1 MSFTTHPSPRRIA
14 RAALSLGTA
23 AALVATLGAPAS
35 FAAPAK
41 ANGTEHAKAH
51 TTISSLSSAQQKA
64 GFNRFVITYTD
75 SALNAGGINWASPAG
90 TQVATWS
97 DALYAGITSDVKS
110 IDDLLKVKTSYVRT
124 TAQKAT
130 VVTLSSKLTA
140 EQAEKYMAAL
150 SSNASVASVEPDL
163 LRRPNAR
170 PNGRTKAAAT
180 QAKPAA
186 QAATTPEVTAPN
198 DTLYPQQWNLHGT
211 KGISAPEAWQTTQGA
226 GVTVAVIDS
235 GIVKHPDLDAN
246 VLPGYDFITE
256 PSIAR
261 DGNGRDSDPTDQG
274 NWEEAG
280 VCDADSEASE
290 SNWHGTHVA
299 GSIAAI
305 MNNKRGIVG
314 VAPNSKILPV
324 RALGMCGGYDSD
336 IADAMVWAAG
346 GTVEGVPANSN
357 PAKIINL
364 SLGGEGTCP
373 ATYSKAIAEVNKR
386 GAILVVA
393 AGNDG
398 QDTSKV
404 APANCGGSIVVGA
417 TDQEG
422 KRSDFSNYGKLVD
435 VSAPGSSIM
444 STVDLGTTVS
454 KGAGYTEYDG
464 TSMAAPQ
471 VAGVIALMKSVDPS
485 LTAERAK
492 QILKQSSKPLTC
504 DVNACGSGIVNAASA
519 LAMVQGK
526 KDPNPQVKPWPKRA
540 PKHPTRAARVGYVT
554 NPAVNHNP
562 PFLITPGGLIPG
574 Q

>member
-1 MSFTTHPSPRRIA
+1 MSFTTHPSSRRIA
-14 RAALSLGTA
+14 RVALSMGTA
-23 AALVATLGAPAS
+23 AALVASLGAPAT
-35 FAAPAK
+35 FAAPAQTSN
-41 ANGTEHAKAH
+41 AARAAAH
-51 TTISSLSSAQQKA
+51 TTISSLSSDQQKA

-75 SALNAGGINWASPAG
+75 DALNAGGINWASPAG
-90 TQVATWS
+90 THVATWS
-97 DALYAGITSDVKS
+97 DSLYSGITADVQK
-110 IDDLLKVKTSYVRT
+110 IDDLLNVKTNYVRT
-124 TAQKAT
+124 TSQKAT
-130 VVTLSSKLTA
+130 VVTTSSKLTA

-163 LRRPNAR
+163 MRRSSAR
-170 PNGRTKAAAT
+170 RQATSTLAKAASASKT
-180 QAKPAA
+180 QAA
-186 QAATTPEVTAPN
+186 VTPN
-198 DTLYPQQWNLHGT
+198 DTLYPQQWNLHDA
-211 KGISAPEAWQTTQGA
+211 KGISTPEAWATTQGS

-261 DGNGRDSDPTDQG
+261 DGNGRDADPTDQG

-280 VCDADSEASE
+280 VCAAGSEASE

-305 MNNKRGIVG
+305 MNNKRGIAG
-314 VAPNSKILPV
+314 VAPNAKILPL

-346 GTVEGVPANSN
+346 GTVEGVPANTH
-357 PAKIINL
+357 PAQIINL

-373 ATYSKAIAEVNKR
+373 TTYSKAIAEVNKR

-393 AGNDG
+393 AGNDD
-398 QDTSKV
+398 QDTSKI
-404 APANCGGSIVVGA
+404 APANCGGSIVVGS
-417 TDQEG
+417 TNQKG
-422 KRSDFSNYGKLVD
+422 QRSDFSNYGKIVD
-435 VSAPGSSIM
+435 VSAPGDGIM

-454 KGAGYTEYDG
+454 TGAGYTEYDG

-471 VAGVIALMKSVDPS
+471 VAGIIALMKSVDPS
-485 LTAERAK
+485 LTADRAK
-492 QILKQSSKPLTC
+492 QVLKQSAKPLTC
-504 DVNACGSGIVNAASA
+504 NVNACGAGIANAASA
-519 LAMVQGK
+519 LEVLQGK
-526 KDPNPQVKPWPKRA
+526 NATPAHPKPKRA
-540 PKHPTRAARVGYVT
+540 PKYPTRAARTGYVT
-554 NPAVNHNP
+554 NPTTNHNP

>member
-1 MSFTTHPSPRRIA
+1 MSFTTHPSARGVA

-23 AALVATLGAPAS
+23 ATLVATLGTPAS

-41 ANGTEHAKAH
+41 ANSAERAKAH

-75 SALNAGGINWASPAG
+75 SALNAGGVNWASPAG

-97 DALYAGITSDVKS
+97 DSLYQGITSEGKS
-110 IDDLLKVKTSYVRT
+110 VDDLFKIKTNYVRT

-140 EQAEKYMAAL
+140 EQAEKYMATL
-150 SSNASVASVEPDL
+150 SSNPSVASVEPDL
-163 LRRPNAR
+163 LRRSNAR
-170 PNGRTKAAAT
+170 TRTAT
-180 QAKPAA
+180 TSKVAQVAQAA
-186 QAATTPEVTAPN
+186 QASNQVVAPN
-198 DTLYPQQWNLHGT
+198 DTLYPQQWNLHDA
-211 KGISAPEAWQTTQGA
+211 KGISTPEAWATTQGS

-261 DGNGRDSDPTDQG
+261 DGNGRDADPTDQG

-280 VCDADSEASE
+280 VCAADSEASE

-305 MNNKRGIVG
+305 MNNKRGIAG
-314 VAPNSKILPV
+314 VAPNAKILPL

-346 GTVEGVPANSN
+346 GTVEGVPANTH
-357 PAKIINL
+357 PAQIINL

-393 AGNDG
+393 AGNDD
-398 QDTSKV
+398 QDTSKI
-404 APANCGGSIVVGA
+404 APANCGGSIVVGS
-417 TDQEG
+417 TNQKG
-422 KRSDFSNYGKLVD
+422 QRSDFSNYGKIVD
-435 VSAPGSSIM
+435 VSAPGSGIM

-454 KGAGYTEYDG
+454 TGAGYTEYDG

-526 KDPNPQVKPWPKRA
+526 KDPNPAAKPWPKRA

-562 PFLITPGGLIPG
+562 PFLITAHGLIPG

>member
-1 MSFTTHPSPRRIA
+1 MSFTTHPSA
-14 RAALSLGTA
+14 RGVARTALSLGTA
-23 AALVATLGAPAS
+23 AALVTTLGAPAS

-41 ANGTEHAKAH
+41 ANGAERAKAH
-51 TTISSLSSAQQKA
+51 TTISSLSSEQQKA

-90 TQVATWS
+90 TQVATWN
-97 DALYAGITSDVKS
+97 DALYQGLTSEVRS
-110 IDDLLKVKTSYVRT
+110 VDDLFKIKTNYVRT

-150 SSNASVASVEPDL
+150 SSNPSVASVEPDL
-163 LRRPNAR
+163 LRRSNAR
-170 PNGRTKAAAT
+170 TRTAT
-180 QAKPAA
+180 TSKVAQVA
-186 QAATTPEVTAPN
+186 QAAQGSNQVVAPN

-211 KGISAPEAWQTTQGA
+211 KGLATPEAWKTTQGA

-280 VCDADSEASE
+280 VCDADAEASE

-314 VAPNSKILPV
+314 VAPSTKILPV

-398 QDTSKV
+398 QDASKV

-417 TDQEG
+417 TDQAG
-422 KRSDFSNYGKLVD
+422 KRSDFSNYGKIVD

-454 KGAGYTEYDG
+454 TGAGYTEYDG

-485 LTAERAK
+485 LNAERAK

-504 DVNACGSGIVNAASA
+504 DVNGCGSGIVNAASA

-526 KDPNPQVKPWPKRA
+526 KDPNPQAKPWPKRA

-562 PFLITPGGLIPG
+562 PFLITAHGLIPG

>member
-1 MSFTTHPSPRRIA
+1 MSFTTHPSARGVA

-23 AALVATLGAPAS
+23 ATLVATLGAPAS

-41 ANGTEHAKAH
+41 ANSAERTKAH

-75 SALNAGGINWASPAG
+75 SALNAGGVNWASPAG

-97 DALYAGITSDVKS
+97 DSLYQGLTSEVKS
-110 IDDLLKVKTSYVRT
+110 VDDLFKIKTNYVRT

-140 EQAEKYMAAL
+140 EQAEKYMATL
-150 SSNASVASVEPDL
+150 SSNPSVASVEPDL
-163 LRRPNAR
+163 LRRSNAR
-170 PNGRTKAAAT
+170 TRTAT
-180 QAKPAA
+180 ASKVAQVA
-186 QAATTPEVTAPN
+186 QASQASNQVVAPN

-211 KGISAPEAWQTTQGA
+211 KGISAPEAWKTTQGA

-280 VCDADSEASE
+280 VCGADSEASE

-314 VAPNSKILPV
+314 VAPSTKILPV

-435 VSAPGSSIM
+435 VSAPGSGIM

-454 KGAGYTEYDG
+454 TGAGYTEYDG

-526 KDPNPQVKPWPKRA
+526 KDPNPAAKPWPKRA

-562 PFLITPGGLIPG
+562 PFLITAHGLIPG

>member
-1 MSFTTHPSPRRIA
+1 MSFTTHPSSRRIA
-14 RAALSLGTA
+14 RVALSMGTA
-23 AALVATLGAPAS
+23 AALVASLGAPAT
-35 FAAPAK
+35 FAAPAQTSN
-41 ANGTEHAKAH
+41 AARAAAH
-51 TTISSLSSAQQKA
+51 TTISSLSSDQQKA

-75 SALNAGGINWASPAG
+75 DALNAGGINWASPAG
-90 TQVATWS
+90 THVATWS
-97 DALYAGITSDVKS
+97 DSLYSGITADVQK
-110 IDDLLKVKTSYVRT
+110 IDDLLNVKTNYVRT
-124 TAQKAT
+124 TSQKAT
-130 VVTLSSKLTA
+130 VVTTSSKLTA

-163 LRRPNAR
+163 MRRSSAR
-170 PNGRTKAAAT
+170 RQATSTLAKAASASKT
-180 QAKPAA
+180 QAA
-186 QAATTPEVTAPN
+186 VTPN
-198 DTLYPQQWNLHGT
+198 DTLYPQQWNLHDA
-211 KGISAPEAWQTTQGA
+211 KGISTPEAWATTQGS

-261 DGNGRDSDPTDQG
+261 DGNGRDADPTDQG

-280 VCDADSEASE
+280 VCAAGSEASE

-305 MNNKRGIVG
+305 MNNKRGIAG
-314 VAPNSKILPV
+314 VAPNAKILPL

-346 GTVEGVPANSN
+346 GTVEGVPANTH
-357 PAKIINL
+357 PAQIINL

-393 AGNDG
+393 AGNDD
-398 QDTSKV
+398 QDTSKI
-404 APANCGGSIVVGA
+404 APANCGGSIVVGS
-417 TDQEG
+417 TNQKG
-422 KRSDFSNYGKLVD
+422 QRSDFSNYGKIVD
-435 VSAPGSSIM
+435 VSAPGDGIM

-454 KGAGYTEYDG
+454 TGAGYTEYDG

-471 VAGVIALMKSVDPS
+471 VAGIIALMKSVDPS
-485 LTAERAK
+485 LTADRAK
-492 QILKQSSKPLTC
+492 QVLKQSAKPLTC
-504 DVNACGSGIVNAASA
+504 NVNACGAGIANAASA
-519 LAMVQGK
+519 LEVLQGK
-526 KDPNPQVKPWPKRA
+526 NVTPAHPKPKRA
-540 PKHPTRAARVGYVT
+540 PKYPTRAARTGYVT
-554 NPAVNHNP
+554 NPTMNHNP
-562 PFLITPGGLIPG
+562 PFLITPHGLIPG

>member
-1 MSFTTHPSPRRIA
+1 MSFTTHPSA
-14 RAALSLGTA
+14 RGVARTALSLGTA
-23 AALVATLGAPAS
+23 AALVTTLGAPAS

-41 ANGTEHAKAH
+41 ANGAERAKAH

-90 TQVATWS
+90 TQVATWN
-97 DALYAGITSDVKS
+97 DALYQGLTSEVKS
-110 IDDLLKVKTSYVRT
+110 VDDLFKIKTNYVRT

-150 SSNASVASVEPDL
+150 SSNPSVASVEPDL
-163 LRRPNAR
+163 LRRSNAR
-170 PNGRTKAAAT
+170 TRTAANSKVA
-180 QAKPAA
+180 QVAQAA
-186 QAATTPEVTAPN
+186 QASNQVVAPN

-211 KGISAPEAWQTTQGA
+211 KGLATPEAWKTTQGA

-280 VCDADSEASE
+280 VCGADAEASE

-314 VAPNSKILPV
+314 VAPSTKILPV

-417 TDQEG
+417 TDQNG
-422 KRSDFSNYGKLVD
+422 KRSDFSNYGKIVD
-435 VSAPGSSIM
+435 VSAPGSNIM

-454 KGAGYTEYDG
+454 TGAGYTEYDG

-485 LTAERAK
+485 LNAERAK

-504 DVNACGSGIVNAASA
+504 DVNGCGSGIVNAASA

-526 KDPNPQVKPWPKRA
+526 KDPNPQAKPWPKRA

-562 PFLITPGGLIPG
+562 PFLITTHGLIPG

>member
-1 MSFTTHPSPRRIA
+1 MSFTTHPSSRRIA
-14 RAALSLGTA
+14 RVALSMGTA
-23 AALVATLGAPAS
+23 AALVASLGAPAS
-35 FAAPAK
+35 FAAPAQ
-41 ANGTEHAKAH
+41 ANSTERAKAH
-51 TTISSLSSAQQKA
+51 TTISSLSSEQQKA

-75 SALNAGGINWASPAG
+75 SALNAGDINWASPAG

-97 DALYAGITSDVKS
+97 DSLYQGLTSEVKS
-110 IDDLLKVKTSYVRT
+110 VDDLFKIKTNYVRT

-130 VVTLSSKLTA
+130 VVTVSSKLTA
-140 EQAEKYMAAL
+140 EQAEKYMATL
-150 SSNASVASVEPDL
+150 SSNPSVESVEPDL
-163 LRRPNAR
+163 MRRSSAR
-170 PNGRTKAAAT
+170 RQATSTLAKAASASKT
-180 QAKPAA
+180 QAA
-186 QAATTPEVTAPN
+186 VTPN
-198 DTLYPQQWNLHGT
+198 DTLYPQQWNLHDA
-211 KGISAPEAWQTTQGA
+211 KGISTPEAWATTQGS

-261 DGNGRDSDPTDQG
+261 DGNGRDADPTDQG

-280 VCDADSEASE
+280 VCAADSEASE

-305 MNNKRGIVG
+305 MNNKRGIAG
-314 VAPNSKILPV
+314 VAPNAKILPL

-346 GTVEGVPANSN
+346 GTVEGVPANTH
-357 PAKIINL
+357 PAQIINL

-393 AGNDG
+393 AGNDN
-398 QDTSKV
+398 QDTSKI
-404 APANCGGSIVVGA
+404 APANCGGSIVVGS
-417 TDQEG
+417 TNQKG
-422 KRSDFSNYGKLVD
+422 QRSDFSNYGKIVD
-435 VSAPGSSIM
+435 VSAPGDGIM

-454 KGAGYTEYDG
+454 TGAGYTEYDG

-471 VAGVIALMKSVDPS
+471 VAGIIALMKSVDPS
-485 LTAERAK
+485 LTADRAK
-492 QILKQSSKPLTC
+492 QVLKQSAKPLTC
-504 DVNACGSGIVNAASA
+504 DVNACGAGIANAASA
-519 LAMVQGK
+519 LEVLQGK
-526 KDPNPQVKPWPKRA
+526 NATPAHPKPKRA
-540 PKHPTRAARVGYVT
+540 PKYPTRAARTGYVT
-554 NPAVNHNP
+554 NPTTNHNP

>member
-1 MSFTTHPSPRRIA
+1 MSFTTHPSARRIA
-14 RAALSLGTA
+14 RTALSLGTA

-41 ANGTEHAKAH
+41 ANGAERAKAH

-90 TQVATWS
+90 TQVSTWS
-97 DALYAGITSDVKS
+97 DALYQGISSDVKS
-110 IDDLLKVKTSYVRT
+110 IDELLKVKTSYVRT

-140 EQAEKYMAAL
+140 EQAEKYMATL
-150 SSNASVASVEPDL
+150 SSNPSVASVEPDL
-163 LRRPNAR
+163 LRHSNAR
-170 PNGRTKAAAT
+170 ARGAAT
-180 QAKPAA
+180 SKVAQVAKAA
-186 QAATTPEVTAPN
+186 QASDQVVAPN

-211 KGISAPEAWQTTQGA
+211 KGLAALEAWKTTQGA

-417 TDQEG
+417 TDQNG
-422 KRSDFSNYGKLVD
+422 KRSDFSNYGKIVD

-454 KGAGYTEYDG
+454 TGAGYTEYDG

-485 LTAERAK
+485 LNAERAK

-504 DVNACGSGIVNAASA
+504 DVNGCGSGIVNAASA

-526 KDPNPQVKPWPKRA
+526 KDPNPQAKPWPKRA

-562 PFLITPGGLIPG
+562 PFLITAHGLIPG

>member
-1 MSFTTHPSPRRIA
+1 MSFTTHPSSRRIA
-14 RAALSLGTA
+14 RVALSMGTA
-23 AALVATLGAPAS
+23 AALVASLGAPAT
-35 FAAPAK
+35 FAAPAQTSN
-41 ANGTEHAKAH
+41 AARAAAH
-51 TTISSLSSAQQKA
+51 TTISSLSSDQQKA

-75 SALNAGGINWASPAG
+75 DALNAGGINWASPAG
-90 TQVATWS
+90 TQVTTWS
-97 DALYAGITSDVKS
+97 DSLYSGITADVQK
-110 IDDLLKVKTSYVRT
+110 IDDLLNVKTNYVRT
-124 TAQKAT
+124 TSQKAT
-130 VVTLSSKLTA
+130 VVTVSSKLTA

-163 LRRPNAR
+163 MRRSSAR
-170 PNGRTKAAAT
+170 RQATSTLAKAATALKT
-180 QAKPAA
+180 QAA
-186 QAATTPEVTAPN
+186 VTPN
-198 DTLYPQQWNLHGT
+198 DTLYPQQWNLHDA
-211 KGISAPEAWQTTQGA
+211 KGISTPEAWATTQGS

-261 DGNGRDSDPTDQG
+261 DGNGRDADPTDQG

-280 VCDADSEASE
+280 VCAADSEASE

-305 MNNKRGIVG
+305 MNNKRGIAG
-314 VAPNSKILPV
+314 VAPNAKILPL

-346 GTVEGVPANSN
+346 GTVEGVPANTH
-357 PAKIINL
+357 PAQIINL

-393 AGNDG
+393 AGNDN
-398 QDTSKV
+398 QDTSKI
-404 APANCGGSIVVGA
+404 APANCGGSIVVGS
-417 TDQEG
+417 TNQKG
-422 KRSDFSNYGKLVD
+422 QRSDFSNYGKIVD
-435 VSAPGSSIM
+435 VSAPGDGIM

-454 KGAGYTEYDG
+454 TGAGYTEYDG

-471 VAGVIALMKSVDPS
+471 VAGIIALMKSVDPS
-485 LTAERAK
+485 LTADRAK
-492 QILKQSSKPLTC
+492 QVLKQSAKPLTC
-504 DVNACGSGIVNAASA
+504 DVNACGAGIANAASA
-519 LAMVQGK
+519 LEVLQGK
-526 KDPNPQVKPWPKRA
+526 NAAPAHPKPKRA
-540 PKHPTRAARVGYVT
+540 PKYPTRAARTGYVT
-554 NPAVNHNP
+554 NPTTNHNP
-562 PFLITPGGLIPG
+562 PFLITPYGLIPG

>member
-1 MSFTTHPSPRRIA
+1 MSFTTHPSA
-14 RAALSLGTA
+14 RGVARTALSLGTA
-23 AALVATLGAPAS
+23 ATLVATLGAPAS
-35 FAAPAK
+35 FAAPAQ
-41 ANGTEHAKAH
+41 ANSTERAKAH
-51 TTISSLSSAQQKA
+51 TTISSLSSDQQKA

-75 SALNAGGINWASPAG
+75 SALNAGDINWASPAG

-97 DALYAGITSDVKS
+97 DSLYQGLTSEVKS
-110 IDDLLKVKTSYVRT
+110 VDDLFKIKTNYVRT

-130 VVTLSSKLTA
+130 VVTVSSKLTA
-140 EQAEKYMAAL
+140 EQAEKYMATL
-150 SSNASVASVEPDL
+150 SSNPSVESVEPDL
-163 LRRPNAR
+163 LRRSTAR
-170 PNGRTKAAAT
+170 RQATSTLAKAASASKT
-180 QAKPAA
+180 QAA
-186 QAATTPEVTAPN
+186 VTPN
-198 DTLYPQQWNLHGT
+198 DTLYPQQWNLHDA
-211 KGISAPEAWQTTQGA
+211 KGISTPEAWATTQGS

-261 DGNGRDSDPTDQG
+261 DGNGRDADPTDQG

-280 VCDADSEASE
+280 VCAADSEASE

-305 MNNKRGIVG
+305 MNNKRGIAG
-314 VAPNSKILPV
+314 VAPNAKILPL

-346 GTVEGVPANSN
+346 GTVEGVPANTH
-357 PAKIINL
+357 PAQIINL

-393 AGNDG
+393 AGNDD
-398 QDTSKV
+398 QDTSKI
-404 APANCGGSIVVGA
+404 APANCGGSIVVGS
-417 TDQEG
+417 TNQKG
-422 KRSDFSNYGKLVD
+422 QRSDFSNYGKIVD
-435 VSAPGSSIM
+435 VSAPGDGIM

-454 KGAGYTEYDG
+454 TGAGYTEYDG

-471 VAGVIALMKSVDPS
+471 VAGIIALMKSVDPS
-485 LTAERAK
+485 LTADRAK
-492 QILKQSSKPLTC
+492 QVLKQSAKPLTC
-504 DVNACGSGIVNAASA
+504 NVNACGAGIANAASA
-519 LAMVQGK
+519 LEVLQGK
-526 KDPNPQVKPWPKRA
+526 NATPAHPKPKRA
-540 PKHPTRAARVGYVT
+540 PKYPTRAARTGYVT
-554 NPAVNHNP
+554 NPTTNHNP

>member
-1 MSFTTHPSPRRIA
+1 M
-14 RAALSLGTA
+14 
-23 AALVATLGAPAS
+23 
-35 FAAPAK
+35 
-41 ANGTEHAKAH
+41 
-51 TTISSLSSAQQKA
+51 
-64 GFNRFVITYTD
+64 
-75 SALNAGGINWASPAG
+75 
-90 TQVATWS
+90 
-97 DALYAGITSDVKS
+97 
-110 IDDLLKVKTSYVRT
+110 
-124 TAQKAT
+124 
-130 VVTLSSKLTA
+130 
-140 EQAEKYMAAL
+140 
-150 SSNASVASVEPDL
+150 
-163 LRRPNAR
+163 
-170 PNGRTKAAAT
+170 
-180 QAKPAA
+180 
-186 QAATTPEVTAPN
+186 
-198 DTLYPQQWNLHGT
+198 
-211 KGISAPEAWQTTQGA
+211 
-226 GVTVAVIDS
+226 TVAVIDS

-280 VCDADSEASE
+280 VCGADAEASE

-314 VAPNSKILPV
+314 VAPSTKILPV

-417 TDQEG
+417 TDQNG
-422 KRSDFSNYGKLVD
+422 KRSDFSNYGKIVD
-435 VSAPGSSIM
+435 VSAPGSNIM

-454 KGAGYTEYDG
+454 TGAGYTEYDG

-485 LTAERAK
+485 LNAERAK

-504 DVNACGSGIVNAASA
+504 DVNGCGSGIVNAASA

-526 KDPNPQVKPWPKRA
+526 KDPNPQAKPWPKRA

-562 PFLITPGGLIPG
+562 PFLITPHGLIPG

>member
-1 MSFTTHPSPRRIA
+1 MSFTTHPSARGIA
-14 RAALSLGTA
+14 RTALSLGTA
-23 AALVATLGAPAS
+23 ATLVATLGAPAS

-41 ANGTEHAKAH
+41 ANSAERAKAH
-51 TTISSLSSAQQKA
+51 TTISSLSSKQQKA

-75 SALNAGGINWASPAG
+75 SALNAGGVNWASPAG

-97 DALYAGITSDVKS
+97 DSLYQGLTSEVKS
-110 IDDLLKVKTSYVRT
+110 VDDLFKIKTNYVRT

-130 VVTLSSKLTA
+130 VVTVSSKLTA
-140 EQAEKYMAAL
+140 EQAEKYMATL
-150 SSNASVASVEPDL
+150 SSNPSVASVEPDL
-163 LRRPNAR
+163 LRRSTAR
-170 PNGRTKAAAT
+170 TRTAT
-180 QAKPAA
+180 TSKVAQVA
-186 QAATTPEVTAPN
+186 QASNQVVAPN

-211 KGISAPEAWQTTQGA
+211 KGLAAPEAWKTIQGA

-280 VCDADSEASE
+280 VCGADSEASE

-314 VAPNSKILPV
+314 VAPSTKILPV

-435 VSAPGSSIM
+435 VSAPGSGIM

-454 KGAGYTEYDG
+454 TGAGYTEYDG

-526 KDPNPQVKPWPKRA
+526 KDPNPAAKPWPKRA

-554 NPAVNHNP
+554 NPAINHNP
-562 PFLITPGGLIPG
+562 PFLITAHGLIPG

>member
-1 MSFTTHPSPRRIA
+1 MSFTTHPSA
-14 RAALSLGTA
+14 RGVARTALSLGTA
-23 AALVATLGAPAS
+23 ATLVATLGAPAS
-35 FAAPAK
+35 FAAPAQ
-41 ANGTEHAKAH
+41 ANSAERAKAH
-51 TTISSLSSAQQKA
+51 TAISSLSSAQQKA

-90 TQVATWS
+90 TQVATWN
-97 DALYAGITSDVKS
+97 DALYQGLTSEVKS
-110 IDDLLKVKTSYVRT
+110 VDDLFKIKTNYVRT

-140 EQAEKYMAAL
+140 EQAEKYMATL
-150 SSNASVASVEPDL
+150 SSNPSVASVEPDL
-163 LRRPNAR
+163 LRRSTAR
-170 PNGRTKAAAT
+170 ARGAAT
-180 QAKPAA
+180 SKVAQVA
-186 QAATTPEVTAPN
+186 QASNQAVAPN

-211 KGISAPEAWQTTQGA
+211 KGLAAPEAWKTTQGA

-280 VCDADSEASE
+280 VCGADAEASE

-314 VAPNSKILPV
+314 VAPSTKILPV

-417 TDQEG
+417 TDQNG
-422 KRSDFSNYGKLVD
+422 KRSDFSNYGKIVD
-435 VSAPGSSIM
+435 VSAPGSNIM

-454 KGAGYTEYDG
+454 TGAGYTEYDG

-485 LTAERAK
+485 LNAERAK

-504 DVNACGSGIVNAASA
+504 DVNGCGSGIVNAASA

-526 KDPNPQVKPWPKRA
+526 KDPNPAAKPWPKRA

-562 PFLITPGGLIPG
+562 PFLITAHGLIPG

>member
-1 MSFTTHPSPRRIA
+1 MSFTTHPSA
-14 RAALSLGTA
+14 RGVARTALSLGTA
-23 AALVATLGAPAS
+23 AALVTTLGAPAS

-41 ANGTEHAKAH
+41 ANGTERAKAH

-75 SALNAGGINWASPAG
+75 SALNAGDINWASPAG
-90 TQVATWS
+90 TQVATWN
-97 DALYAGITSDVKS
+97 DALYQGLTSEVKS
-110 IDDLLKVKTSYVRT
+110 VDDLFKIKTNYVRT

-140 EQAEKYMAAL
+140 EQAEKYMATL
-150 SSNASVASVEPDL
+150 SSNPSVATVEPDL
-163 LRRPNAR
+163 LRRSNAR
-170 PNGRTKAAAT
+170 TRTAT
-180 QAKPAA
+180 TSKVAQVAQAA
-186 QAATTPEVTAPN
+186 QASNQVVAPN

-211 KGISAPEAWQTTQGA
+211 KGLATPEAWKTTQGA

-504 DVNACGSGIVNAASA
+504 DVNGCGSGIVNAASA

-526 KDPNPQVKPWPKRA
+526 KDPNPQAKPWPKRA

-562 PFLITPGGLIPG
+562 PFLITAHGLIPG

>member
-1 MSFTTHPSPRRIA
+1 MSFTTHPSA
-14 RAALSLGTA
+14 RGVARTALSLGTA
-23 AALVATLGAPAS
+23 ATLVATLGAPAS
-35 FAAPAK
+35 FAAPAQ
-41 ANGTEHAKAH
+41 ANSAERSKAH
-51 TTISSLSSAQQKA
+51 ATISSLSSEQQKA

-97 DALYAGITSDVKS
+97 DSLYQGLTSEVKS
-110 IDDLLKVKTSYVRT
+110 VDDLFKIKTSYVRT

-140 EQAEKYMAAL
+140 EQAEKYMATL
-150 SSNASVASVEPDL
+150 SSNSSVASVEPDL
-163 LRRPNAR
+163 LRRSNAR
-170 PNGRTKAAAT
+170 TRTAT
-180 QAKPAA
+180 TSKVAQVA
-186 QAATTPEVTAPN
+186 QAAQVSNQVVAPN

-211 KGISAPEAWQTTQGA
+211 KGLAAPEAWKTTQGA

-256 PSIAR
+256 PAMAR
-261 DGNGRDSDPTDQG
+261 DGNGRDSDPTDAG

-280 VCDADSEASE
+280 VCDSGSEASE

-299 GSIAAI
+299 GSIAAV

-314 VAPNSKILPV
+314 VAPSTKILPV

-357 PAKIINL
+357 PAQIINL

-393 AGNDG
+393 AGNEG

-417 TDQEG
+417 TDQDG

-454 KGAGYTEYDG
+454 TGAGYTEYDG

-485 LTAERAK
+485 LNAERAK
-492 QILKQSSKPLTC
+492 QILKQTSKPLTC

-519 LAMVQGK
+519 LAALQGK
-526 KDPNPQVKPWPKRA
+526 QDSNPVTKPWPKRA
-540 PKHPTRAARVGYVT
+540 PKYPTRAARVGYVT
-554 NPAVNHNP
+554 NPTTNHNP
-562 PFLITPGGLIPG
+562 PFLITPHGLIPG

>member
-1 MSFTTHPSPRRIA
+1 MSFTTHPSARRIA
-14 RAALSLGTA
+14 RTALSLGTA
-23 AALVATLGAPAS
+23 AALIATLGAPAS

-41 ANGTEHAKAH
+41 ANGAERAKAH
-51 TTISSLSSAQQKA
+51 TTISSLSAGQQKA

-75 SALNAGGINWASPAG
+75 SALNSGGINWASPAG
-90 TQVATWS
+90 TQVSTWS
-97 DALYAGITSDVKS
+97 DSLYQGISSDVKS
-110 IDDLLKVKTSYVRT
+110 IDELLKVKTSYVRT

-150 SSNASVASVEPDL
+150 SSNPSVASVEPDL
-163 LRRPNAR
+163 LRRSNAR
-170 PNGRTKAAAT
+170 ARGAAT
-180 QAKPAA
+180 SKVAQVAKAA
-186 QAATTPEVTAPN
+186 QASDQVVAPN

-211 KGISAPEAWQTTQGA
+211 KGLAAPEAWKTTQGA

>member
-1 MSFTTHPSPRRIA
+1 MSFTTHPSA
-14 RAALSLGTA
+14 RGVARTALSLGTA
-23 AALVATLGAPAS
+23 AALVTTLGAPAS

-41 ANGTEHAKAH
+41 ANGTERAKAH

-75 SALNAGGINWASPAG
+75 SALNAGDINWASPAG
-90 TQVATWS
+90 TQVATWN
-97 DALYAGITSDVKS
+97 DALYQGLTSEVKS
-110 IDDLLKVKTSYVRT
+110 VDDLFKIKTNYVRT

-140 EQAEKYMAAL
+140 EQAEKYMATL
-150 SSNASVASVEPDL
+150 SSNPSVATVEPDL
-163 LRRPNAR
+163 LRRSNAR
-170 PNGRTKAAAT
+170 TRTAANSKVA
-180 QAKPAA
+180 QVAQAA
-186 QAATTPEVTAPN
+186 QASNQVVAPN

-211 KGISAPEAWQTTQGA
+211 KGLAAPEAWKTTQGA

-314 VAPNSKILPV
+314 VAPSTKILPV

-398 QDTSKV
+398 QDASKV

-422 KRSDFSNYGKLVD
+422 KRSDFSNYGKIVD
-435 VSAPGSSIM
+435 VSAPGSNIM

-454 KGAGYTEYDG
+454 TGAGYTEYDG

-485 LTAERAK
+485 LNAERAK

-504 DVNACGSGIVNAASA
+504 DVNGCGSGIVNAASA

-526 KDPNPQVKPWPKRA
+526 KDPNPQAKPWPKRA

-562 PFLITPGGLIPG
+562 PFLITAHGLIPG

>member
-1 MSFTTHPSPRRIA
+1 MSFTTHPSSRRIA
-14 RAALSLGTA
+14 RVALSMGTA
-23 AALVATLGAPAS
+23 AALVASLGAPAS
-35 FAAPAK
+35 FAAPAQ
-41 ANGTEHAKAH
+41 ANSTERAKAH
-51 TTISSLSSAQQKA
+51 TTISSLSSEQQKA

-75 SALNAGGINWASPAG
+75 SALNAGDINWASPTG

-97 DALYAGITSDVKS
+97 DSLYQGLTSEVKS
-110 IDDLLKVKTSYVRT
+110 VDDLFKIKTNYVRT

-130 VVTLSSKLTA
+130 VVTVSSKLTA
-140 EQAEKYMAAL
+140 EQAEKYMATL
-150 SSNASVASVEPDL
+150 SSNPSVESVEPDL
-163 LRRPNAR
+163 LRRSTAR
-170 PNGRTKAAAT
+170 RQATSTLAKAASASKT
-180 QAKPAA
+180 QAA
-186 QAATTPEVTAPN
+186 VTPN
-198 DTLYPQQWNLHGT
+198 DTLYPQQWNLHDA
-211 KGISAPEAWQTTQGA
+211 KGISTPEAWATTQGS

-261 DGNGRDSDPTDQG
+261 DGNGRDADPTDQG

-280 VCDADSEASE
+280 VCAADSEASE

-305 MNNKRGIVG
+305 MNNKRGIAG
-314 VAPNSKILPV
+314 VAPNAKILPL

-346 GTVEGVPANSN
+346 GTVEGVPANTH
-357 PAKIINL
+357 PAQIINL

-393 AGNDG
+393 AGNDN
-398 QDTSKV
+398 QDTSKI
-404 APANCGGSIVVGA
+404 APANCGGSIVVGS
-417 TDQEG
+417 TNQKG
-422 KRSDFSNYGKLVD
+422 QRSDFSNYGKIVD
-435 VSAPGSSIM
+435 VSAPGDGIM

-454 KGAGYTEYDG
+454 TGAGYTEYDG

-471 VAGVIALMKSVDPS
+471 VAGIIALMKSVDPS
-485 LTAERAK
+485 LTADRAK
-492 QILKQSSKPLTC
+492 QVLKQSAKPLTC
-504 DVNACGSGIVNAASA
+504 NVNACGAGIANAASA
-519 LAMVQGK
+519 LEVLQGK
-526 KDPNPQVKPWPKRA
+526 NATPAHPKPKRA
-540 PKHPTRAARVGYVT
+540 PKYPTRAARTGYVT
-554 NPAVNHNP
+554 NPTTNHNP

>member
-1 MSFTTHPSPRRIA
+1 MSFTTHPSSRRIA
-14 RAALSLGTA
+14 RVALSMGTA
-23 AALVATLGAPAS
+23 AALVASLGAPAT
-35 FAAPAK
+35 FAAPAQTSN
-41 ANGTEHAKAH
+41 AARAAAH
-51 TTISSLSSAQQKA
+51 TTISSLSSDQQKA

-75 SALNAGGINWASPAG
+75 DALNAGGINWASPAG
-90 TQVATWS
+90 TQVTTWS
-97 DALYAGITSDVKS
+97 DSLYSGITADVQK
-110 IDDLLKVKTSYVRT
+110 IDDLLNVKTNYVRT
-124 TAQKAT
+124 TSQKAT
-130 VVTLSSKLTA
+130 VVTTSSKLTA

-163 LRRPNAR
+163 MRRSSAR
-170 PNGRTKAAAT
+170 RQATSTLAKAASASKT
-180 QAKPAA
+180 QAA
-186 QAATTPEVTAPN
+186 VTPN
-198 DTLYPQQWNLHGT
+198 DTLYPQQWNLHDA
-211 KGISAPEAWQTTQGA
+211 KGISAPEAWATTQGS

-261 DGNGRDSDPTDQG
+261 DGNGRDADPTDQG

-280 VCDADSEASE
+280 VCNAGSEASE

-305 MNNKRGIVG
+305 MNNKRGIAG
-314 VAPNSKILPV
+314 VAPNAKILPL

-346 GTVEGVPANSN
+346 GTVEGVPANTH
-357 PAKIINL
+357 PAQIINL

-393 AGNDG
+393 AGNDD
-398 QDTSKV
+398 QDTSKI
-404 APANCGGSIVVGA
+404 APANCGGSIVVGS
-417 TDQEG
+417 TNQKG
-422 KRSDFSNYGKLVD
+422 QRSDFSNYGKIVD
-435 VSAPGSSIM
+435 VSAPGDGIM

-454 KGAGYTEYDG
+454 TGAGYTEYDG

-471 VAGVIALMKSVDPS
+471 VAGIIALMKSVDPS
-485 LTAERAK
+485 LTADRAK
-492 QILKQSSKPLTC
+492 QVLKQSAKPLTC
-504 DVNACGSGIVNAASA
+504 DVNACGAGIANAASA
-519 LAMVQGK
+519 LEVLQGK
-526 KDPNPQVKPWPKRA
+526 NATPAHPKPKRA
-540 PKHPTRAARVGYVT
+540 PKYPTRAARTGYVT

-562 PFLITPGGLIPG
+562 PFLITAHGLIPG

>member
-1 MSFTTHPSPRRIA
+1 MSFTTHPSARGIA
-14 RAALSLGTA
+14 RTALSLGTA
-23 AALVATLGAPAS
+23 ATLVATLGAPAS

-41 ANGTEHAKAH
+41 ANSAERTKAH
-51 TTISSLSSAQQKA
+51 TTISSLSSEQQKA

-97 DALYAGITSDVKS
+97 DSLYQGLTSEVKS
-110 IDDLLKVKTSYVRT
+110 VDDLFKIKTNYVRT

-130 VVTLSSKLTA
+130 VVTVSSKLTA
-140 EQAEKYMAAL
+140 EQAEKYMATL
-150 SSNASVASVEPDL
+150 SSNPSVESVEPDL
-163 LRRPNAR
+163 LRRSNAR
-170 PNGRTKAAAT
+170 TRTAAT
-180 QAKPAA
+180 SKVAQVAQAA
-186 QAATTPEVTAPN
+186 QASNQVVAPN
-198 DTLYPQQWNLHGT
+198 DTLYPQQWNLHDA
-211 KGISAPEAWQTTQGA
+211 KGLAAPEAWKTTQGA

-280 VCDADSEASE
+280 VCGADSEASE

-314 VAPNSKILPV
+314 VAPSTKILPV

-435 VSAPGSSIM
+435 VSAPGSGIM

-454 KGAGYTEYDG
+454 TGAGYTEYDG

-485 LTAERAK
+485 LNAERAK
-492 QILKQSSKPLTC
+492 QILKQTSKPLTC

-519 LAMVQGK
+519 LAALQGK
-526 KDPNPQVKPWPKRA
+526 KDPNPDAKPWPKRA

-562 PFLITPGGLIPG
+562 PFLITAHGLIPG

>member
-1 MSFTTHPSPRRIA
+1 MSFTTHPSA
-14 RAALSLGTA
+14 RGVARTALSLGTA
-23 AALVATLGAPAS
+23 AALVTTLGAPAS

-41 ANGTEHAKAH
+41 ANGTERAKAH

-90 TQVATWS
+90 TQVATWN
-97 DALYAGITSDVKS
+97 DALYQGLTSEVKS
-110 IDDLLKVKTSYVRT
+110 VDDLFKIKTNYVRT

-150 SSNASVASVEPDL
+150 SSNPSVATVEPDL
-163 LRRPNAR
+163 LRRSNAR
-170 PNGRTKAAAT
+170 TRTAT
-180 QAKPAA
+180 TSKVAQVAQAA
-186 QAATTPEVTAPN
+186 QASNQVVAPN

-211 KGISAPEAWQTTQGA
+211 KGLATPEAWKTTQGA

-280 VCDADSEASE
+280 VCDADAEASE

-314 VAPNSKILPV
+314 VAPSTKILPV

-422 KRSDFSNYGKLVD
+422 KRSDFSNYGKIVD

-454 KGAGYTEYDG
+454 TGAGYTEYDG

-485 LTAERAK
+485 LNAERAK

-504 DVNACGSGIVNAASA
+504 DVNGCGSGIVNAASA
-519 LAMVQGK
+519 LAALQGK
-526 KDPNPQVKPWPKRA
+526 KDPTPQAKPWPKRA

-562 PFLITPGGLIPG
+562 PFLITAHGLIPG

>member
-1 MSFTTHPSPRRIA
+1 MSFTTHPSSRRIA
-14 RAALSLGTA
+14 RVALSMGTA
-23 AALVATLGAPAS
+23 AALVASLGAPAT
-35 FAAPAK
+35 FAAPTQTSNA
-41 ANGTEHAKAH
+41 ARAAAH
-51 TTISSLSSAQQKA
+51 TTISSLSSDQQKA

-75 SALNAGGINWASPAG
+75 DALNAGGINWASPAG
-90 TQVATWS
+90 THVATWS
-97 DALYAGITSDVKS
+97 DSLYSGITADVQK
-110 IDDLLKVKTSYVRT
+110 IDDLLNVKTNYVRT
-124 TAQKAT
+124 TSQKAT
-130 VVTLSSKLTA
+130 VVTTSSKLTA

-163 LRRPNAR
+163 MRRSSAR
-170 PNGRTKAAAT
+170 RQATSTLAKAASASKT
-180 QAKPAA
+180 QAA
-186 QAATTPEVTAPN
+186 VTPN
-198 DTLYPQQWNLHGT
+198 DTLYPQQWNLHDA
-211 KGISAPEAWQTTQGA
+211 KGISTPEAWATTQGS

-261 DGNGRDSDPTDQG
+261 DGNGRDADPTDQG

-280 VCDADSEASE
+280 VCAADSEASE

-305 MNNKRGIVG
+305 MNNKRGIAG
-314 VAPNSKILPV
+314 VAPNAKILPL

-346 GTVEGVPANSN
+346 GTVEGVPANTH
-357 PAKIINL
+357 PAQIINL

-393 AGNDG
+393 AGNDD
-398 QDTSKV
+398 QDTSKI
-404 APANCGGSIVVGA
+404 APANCGGSIVVGS
-417 TDQEG
+417 TNQKG
-422 KRSDFSNYGKLVD
+422 QRSDFSNYGKIVD
-435 VSAPGSSIM
+435 VSAPGDGIM

-454 KGAGYTEYDG
+454 TGAGYTEYDG

-471 VAGVIALMKSVDPS
+471 VAGIIALMKSVDPS
-485 LTAERAK
+485 LTADRAK
-492 QILKQSSKPLTC
+492 QVLKQSAKPLTC
-504 DVNACGSGIVNAASA
+504 NVNACGAGIANAASA
-519 LAMVQGK
+519 LEVLQGK
-526 KDPNPQVKPWPKRA
+526 NATPAHPKPKRA
-540 PKHPTRAARVGYVT
+540 PKYPTRAARTGYVT
-554 NPAVNHNP
+554 NPTTNHNP

>member
-1 MSFTTHPSPRRIA
+1 MSFTTHPSA
-14 RAALSLGTA
+14 RGVARTALSLGTA
-23 AALVATLGAPAS
+23 ATLVATLGTPAS

-41 ANGTEHAKAH
+41 ANGAERAKAH
-51 TTISSLSSAQQKA
+51 TTISSLSSEQQKA

-97 DALYAGITSDVKS
+97 DGLYQGLTSEVKS
-110 IDDLLKVKTSYVRT
+110 VDDLFKIKTNYVRT

-130 VVTLSSKLTA
+130 VVTVSSKLTA

-150 SSNASVASVEPDL
+150 SSNPSVASVEPDL
-163 LRRPNAR
+163 LRRSTAR
-170 PNGRTKAAAT
+170 TRTAT
-180 QAKPAA
+180 TSKVAQVAQAA
-186 QAATTPEVTAPN
+186 QASNQVVAPN

-211 KGISAPEAWQTTQGA
+211 KGLTAPEAWKTTQGA

-280 VCDADSEASE
+280 VCGADSEASE

-314 VAPNSKILPV
+314 VAPSTKILPV

-435 VSAPGSSIM
+435 VSAPGSGIM

-454 KGAGYTEYDG
+454 TGAGYTEYDG

-485 LTAERAK
+485 LNAERAK

-526 KDPNPQVKPWPKRA
+526 KDPNPAAKPWPKRA

-562 PFLITPGGLIPG
+562 PFLITAHGLIPG

>member
-1 MSFTTHPSPRRIA
+1 MSFTTHPSA
-14 RAALSLGTA
+14 RGVARTALSLGTA
-23 AALVATLGAPAS
+23 ATLVATLGTPAS
-35 FAAPAK
+35 FAAPAQ
-41 ANGTEHAKAH
+41 ANSTERAKAH
-51 TTISSLSSAQQKA
+51 TTISSLSSEQQKA

-97 DALYAGITSDVKS
+97 DSLYQGLTSEVKS
-110 IDDLLKVKTSYVRT
+110 VDDLFKIKTNYVRT

-140 EQAEKYMAAL
+140 EQAEKYMATL
-150 SSNASVASVEPDL
+150 SSNPSVESVEPDL
-163 LRRPNAR
+163 LRRSNAR
-170 PNGRTKAAAT
+170 TRTAT
-180 QAKPAA
+180 TSKVAQVAQAA
-186 QAATTPEVTAPN
+186 QASNQVVAPN

-211 KGISAPEAWQTTQGA
+211 KGLAAPEAWKTTQGA

-261 DGNGRDSDPTDQG
+261 DGNGRDSDPTDAG

-280 VCDADSEASE
+280 VCDSGSEASE

-299 GSIAAI
+299 GSIAAV

-314 VAPNSKILPV
+314 VAPSTKILPV

-393 AGNDG
+393 AGNEG

-417 TDQEG
+417 TDQNG

-454 KGAGYTEYDG
+454 TGAGYTEYDG

-485 LTAERAK
+485 LNAERAK
-492 QILKQSSKPLTC
+492 QILKQTSKPLTC

-519 LAMVQGK
+519 LAALQGK
-526 KDPNPQVKPWPKRA
+526 KDPNPVAKPWPKRA

-554 NPAVNHNP
+554 NPTTNHNP
-562 PFLITPGGLIPG
+562 PFLITPHGLIPG

>member
-1 MSFTTHPSPRRIA
+1 MSFTTHPSA
-14 RAALSLGTA
+14 RGVARTALSLGTA
-23 AALVATLGAPAS
+23 AALVTTLGAPAS

-41 ANGTEHAKAH
+41 ANGTERAKAH

-75 SALNAGGINWASPAG
+75 SALNAGDINWASPAG
-90 TQVATWS
+90 TQVATWN
-97 DALYAGITSDVKS
+97 DALYQGLTSEVKS
-110 IDDLLKVKTSYVRT
+110 VDDLFKIKTNYVRT

-140 EQAEKYMAAL
+140 EQAEKYMATL
-150 SSNASVASVEPDL
+150 SSNPSVATVEPDL
-163 LRRPNAR
+163 LRRSNAR
-170 PNGRTKAAAT
+170 TRTAANSKVA
-180 QAKPAA
+180 QVAQAA
-186 QAATTPEVTAPN
+186 QASNQVVAPN

-211 KGISAPEAWQTTQGA
+211 KGLATPEAWKTTQGA

-314 VAPNSKILPV
+314 VAPSTKILPV

-422 KRSDFSNYGKLVD
+422 KRSDFSNYGKIVD
-435 VSAPGSSIM
+435 VSAPGSNIM

-454 KGAGYTEYDG
+454 TGAGYTEYDG

-485 LTAERAK
+485 LNAERAK

-526 KDPNPQVKPWPKRA
+526 KDPNPVVKPWPKRA

-554 NPAVNHNP
+554 NPTTNHNP
-562 PFLITPGGLIPG
+562 PFLITAHGLVPG

>member
-1 MSFTTHPSPRRIA
+1 MSFTTHPSSRRIA
-14 RAALSLGTA
+14 RVALSMGTA
-23 AALVATLGAPAS
+23 AALVASLGAPAT
-35 FAAPAK
+35 FAAPAQ
-41 ANGTEHAKAH
+41 ANSTERAKAH
-51 TTISSLSSAQQKA
+51 TTISSLSSEQQKA

-75 SALNAGGINWASPAG
+75 SALNAGDINWASPAG

-97 DALYAGITSDVKS
+97 DSLYQGLTSEVKS
-110 IDDLLKVKTSYVRT
+110 VDDLFKIKTNYVRT

-130 VVTLSSKLTA
+130 VVTTSSKLTA

-163 LRRPNAR
+163 MRRSSAR
-170 PNGRTKAAAT
+170 RQATSTLAKAASASKT
-180 QAKPAA
+180 QAA
-186 QAATTPEVTAPN
+186 VTPN
-198 DTLYPQQWNLHGT
+198 DTLYPQQWNLHDA
-211 KGISAPEAWQTTQGA
+211 KGISTPEAWATTQGS

-261 DGNGRDSDPTDQG
+261 DGNGRDADPTDQG

-280 VCDADSEASE
+280 VCAADSEASE

-305 MNNKRGIVG
+305 MNNKRGIAG
-314 VAPNSKILPV
+314 VAPNAKILPL

-346 GTVEGVPANSN
+346 GTVEGVPANTH
-357 PAKIINL
+357 PAQIINL

-393 AGNDG
+393 AGNDN
-398 QDTSKV
+398 QDTSKI
-404 APANCGGSIVVGA
+404 APANCGGSIVVGS
-417 TDQEG
+417 TNQKG
-422 KRSDFSNYGKLVD
+422 QRSDFSNYGKIVD
-435 VSAPGSSIM
+435 VSAPGDGIM

-454 KGAGYTEYDG
+454 TGAGYTEYDG

-471 VAGVIALMKSVDPS
+471 VAGIIALMKSVDPS
-485 LTAERAK
+485 LTADRAK
-492 QILKQSSKPLTC
+492 QVLKQSAKPLTC
-504 DVNACGSGIVNAASA
+504 NVNACGAGIANAASA
-519 LAMVQGK
+519 LEVLQGK
-526 KDPNPQVKPWPKRA
+526 NATPAHPKPKRA
-540 PKHPTRAARVGYVT
+540 PKYPTRAARTGYVT
-554 NPAVNHNP
+554 NPTTNHNP

>member
-1 MSFTTHPSPRRIA
+1 MSFTTHPSA
-14 RAALSLGTA
+14 RGVARTALSLGTA
-23 AALVATLGAPAS
+23 AALVTTLGAPAS
-35 FAAPAK
+35 FAAPAQ
-41 ANGTEHAKAH
+41 ANSAERAKAH
-51 TTISSLSSAQQKA
+51 TAISSLSSEQQKA

-90 TQVATWS
+90 TQVATWN
-97 DALYAGITSDVKS
+97 DALYQGLTSEVKS
-110 IDDLLKVKTSYVRT
+110 VDDLFKIKTNYVRT

-140 EQAEKYMAAL
+140 EQAEKYMATL
-150 SSNASVASVEPDL
+150 SSNPSVASVEPDL
-163 LRRPNAR
+163 LRHPNAR
-170 PNGRTKAAAT
+170 ARGAAT
-180 QAKPAA
+180 SKVAQVA
-186 QAATTPEVTAPN
+186 QASNQVVAPN

-211 KGISAPEAWQTTQGA
+211 KGLAAPEAWKTTQGA

-280 VCDADSEASE
+280 VCGADAEASE

-314 VAPNSKILPV
+314 VAPSTKILPV

-417 TDQEG
+417 TDQNG
-422 KRSDFSNYGKLVD
+422 KRSDFSNYGKIVD

-454 KGAGYTEYDG
+454 TGAGYTEYDG

-485 LTAERAK
+485 LNAERVK

-504 DVNACGSGIVNAASA
+504 DVNGCGSGIVNAASA

-526 KDPNPQVKPWPKRA
+526 KDPNPQAKPWPKRA

-562 PFLITPGGLIPG
+562 PFLITPHGLIPG

>member
-23 AALVATLGAPAS
+23 AALVTTLGTPAS

-41 ANGTEHAKAH
+41 ANGAERAKAH

-97 DALYAGITSDVKS
+97 DALYAGISSDVKS
-110 IDDLLKVKTSYVRT
+110 IDELLKVKTSYVRT

-130 VVTLSSKLTA
+130 VVTVSSKLTA
-140 EQAEKYMAAL
+140 EQAEKYMATL
-150 SSNASVASVEPDL
+150 SSNPSVASVEPDL
-163 LRRPNAR
+163 LRRSNAR
-170 PNGRTKAAAT
+170 ARGAAT
-180 QAKPAA
+180 SKVAQVAKVA
-186 QAATTPEVTAPN
+186 QASDQVVAPN

-211 KGISAPEAWQTTQGA
+211 KGLAAPEAWKTAQGA

-280 VCDADSEASE
+280 VCDAYSEASE

-314 VAPNSKILPV
+314 VAPSTKILPV

-417 TDQEG
+417 TDQDG

-435 VSAPGSSIM
+435 VSAPGSGIM

-454 KGAGYTEYDG
+454 TGAGYTEYDG

-526 KDPNPQVKPWPKRA
+526 KDPNPVAKPWPKRA

-562 PFLITPGGLIPG
+562 PFLITAHGLIPG

>member
-1 MSFTTHPSPRRIA
+1 MSFTTHPSSRRIA
-14 RAALSLGTA
+14 RVALSMGTA
-23 AALVATLGAPAS
+23 AALVASLGAPAT
-35 FAAPAK
+35 FAAPAQ
-41 ANGTEHAKAH
+41 ANSTERAKAH
-51 TTISSLSSAQQKA
+51 TTISSLSSEQQKA

-75 SALNAGGINWASPAG
+75 SALNAGDINWASPAG

-97 DALYAGITSDVKS
+97 DSLYQGLTSEVKS
-110 IDDLLKVKTSYVRT
+110 VDDLFKIKTNYVRT

-130 VVTLSSKLTA
+130 VVTVSSKLTA
-140 EQAEKYMAAL
+140 EQAEKYMATL
-150 SSNASVASVEPDL
+150 SSNPSVESVEPDL
-163 LRRPNAR
+163 LRRSTAR
-170 PNGRTKAAAT
+170 RQATSTLAKAATALKT
-180 QAKPAA
+180 QAA
-186 QAATTPEVTAPN
+186 VTPN
-198 DTLYPQQWNLHGT
+198 DTLYPQQWNLHDA
-211 KGISAPEAWQTTQGA
+211 KGISTPEAWATTQGS

-261 DGNGRDSDPTDQG
+261 DGNGRDADPTDQG

-280 VCDADSEASE
+280 VCAAGSEASE

-305 MNNKRGIVG
+305 MNNKRGIAG
-314 VAPNSKILPV
+314 VAPNAKILPL

-346 GTVEGVPANSN
+346 GTVEGVPANTH
-357 PAKIINL
+357 PAQIINL

-393 AGNDG
+393 AGNDD
-398 QDTSKV
+398 QDTSKI
-404 APANCGGSIVVGA
+404 APANCGGSIVVGS
-417 TDQEG
+417 TNQKG
-422 KRSDFSNYGKLVD
+422 QRSDFSNYGKIVD
-435 VSAPGSSIM
+435 VSAPGDGIM

-454 KGAGYTEYDG
+454 TGAGYTEYDG

-471 VAGVIALMKSVDPS
+471 VAGIIALMKSVDPS
-485 LTAERAK
+485 LTADRAK
-492 QILKQSSKPLTC
+492 QVLKQSAKPLTC
-504 DVNACGSGIVNAASA
+504 NVNACGAGIANAASA
-519 LAMVQGK
+519 LEVLQGK
-526 KDPNPQVKPWPKRA
+526 NATPAHPKPKRA
-540 PKHPTRAARVGYVT
+540 PKYPTRAARTGYVT
-554 NPAVNHNP
+554 NPTTNHNP

>member
-1 MSFTTHPSPRRIA
+1 MSFTTHPSA
-14 RAALSLGTA
+14 RGVARTALSLGTA
-23 AALVATLGAPAS
+23 AALVTTLGAPAS

-41 ANGTEHAKAH
+41 ANGAERAKAH

-90 TQVATWS
+90 TQVATWN
-97 DALYAGITSDVKS
+97 DGLYQGLTSEVKS
-110 IDDLLKVKTSYVRT
+110 VDDLFKIKTSYVRT

-140 EQAEKYMAAL
+140 EQAEKYMATL
-150 SSNASVASVEPDL
+150 SSNPSVASVEPDL
-163 LRRPNAR
+163 LRRSTAR
-170 PNGRTKAAAT
+170 TRTAT
-180 QAKPAA
+180 TSKVAQVA
-186 QAATTPEVTAPN
+186 QASQASNQVVAPN

-211 KGISAPEAWQTTQGA
+211 KGISAPEAWKTTQGA

-280 VCDADSEASE
+280 VCGADSEASE

-314 VAPNSKILPV
+314 VAPSTKILPV

-435 VSAPGSSIM
+435 VSAPGSGIM

-454 KGAGYTEYDG
+454 TGAGYTEYDG

-485 LTAERAK
+485 LNAERAK

-526 KDPNPQVKPWPKRA
+526 KDPNPAAKPWPKRA

-574 Q
+574 R

>member
-1 MSFTTHPSPRRIA
+1 MSFTTHPSA
-14 RAALSLGTA
+14 RGVARTALSLGTA
-23 AALVATLGAPAS
+23 AALVTTLGAPAS

-41 ANGTEHAKAH
+41 ANGAERAKAH

-90 TQVATWS
+90 TQVATWN
-97 DALYAGITSDVKS
+97 DGLYQGLTSEVKS
-110 IDDLLKVKTSYVRT
+110 VDDLFKIKTSYVRT

-150 SSNASVASVEPDL
+150 SSNPSVASVEPDL
-163 LRRPNAR
+163 LRRSNAR
-170 PNGRTKAAAT
+170 TRTAANSKVA
-180 QAKPAA
+180 QVAQAA
-186 QAATTPEVTAPN
+186 QASNQVVAPN
-198 DTLYPQQWNLHGT
+198 DTLYPQLWNLHGT
-211 KGISAPEAWQTTQGA
+211 KGLATPEAWKTTQGA

-280 VCDADSEASE
+280 V
-290 SNWHGTHVA
+290 
-299 GSIAAI
+299 
-305 MNNKRGIVG
+305 
-314 VAPNSKILPV
+314 
-324 RALGMCGGYDSD
+324 YDSD

-417 TDQEG
+417 TDQNG
-422 KRSDFSNYGKLVD
+422 KRSDFSNYGKIVD
-435 VSAPGSSIM
+435 VSAPGSNIM

-454 KGAGYTEYDG
+454 TGAGYTEYDG

-485 LTAERAK
+485 LNAERAK

-504 DVNACGSGIVNAASA
+504 DVNGCGSGIVNAASA

-526 KDPNPQVKPWPKRA
+526 KDPNPQAKPWPKRA

-562 PFLITPGGLIPG
+562 PFLITAHGLIPG